1 MCRTANE
8 ESVIEG
14 GNGGMVFKMHRPQ
27 NELYTN
33 LKTGRS
39 ANSQEFMGKKF
50 LIKADVTQLPWKI
63 TGEMDQIL
71 GYNCLKAT
79 MTDTAPEGEERE
91 IVAWFTNDI
100 PVAAGP
106 SKYGTLPG
114 MILKMDINDGNI
126 TFTATEIEVRLLEK
140 GEIKEPKRGKEVTR
154 EEYDAIVKAQIEK
167 MKSGNGGTIMI
178 RGN

>member
-1 MCRTANE
+1 
-8 ESVIEG
+8 
-14 GNGGMVFKMHRPQ
+14 
-27 NELYTN
+27 
-33 LKTGRS
+33 
-39 ANSQEFMGKKF
+39 
-50 LIKADVTQLPWKI
+50 
-63 TGEMDQIL
+63 
-71 GYNCLKAT
+71 